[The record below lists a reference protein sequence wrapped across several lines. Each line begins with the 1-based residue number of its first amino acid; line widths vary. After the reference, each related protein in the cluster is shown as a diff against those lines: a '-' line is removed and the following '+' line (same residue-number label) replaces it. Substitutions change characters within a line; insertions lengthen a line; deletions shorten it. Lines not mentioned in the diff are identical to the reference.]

1 MVNCRAILTSKT
13 EDERSEDEDDGEE
26 AEVKKED

>member
-1 MVNCRAILTSKT
+1 MVNCRTILTSKT

-26 AEVKKED
+26 DEVKKED